1 MSPVTRKPP
10 PDALADEPA
19 VVLDQVTHGFVRLD
33 DAVIALA
40 DAGRMTSLAGLVAR
54 RLDLSADAVERA
66 LDAASP
72 EPASLVCRAAGLGA
86 NGFSAVLRLRRRRMR
101 DTGPSPAQALSGF
114 VQTPVVLAQRV
125 VRMMK
130 ANEGR

>member
-10 PDALADEPA
+10 PDAFADEPA

-40 DAGRMTSLAGLVAR
+40 DAGRMPCLAVLVAR
-54 RLDLSADAVERA
+54 RIDLSADAVERA
-66 LDAASP
+66 LEAASP
-72 EPASLVCRAAGLGA
+72 EPAALVCRAAGLGA
-86 NGFSAVLRLRRRRMR
+86 NSFSAVLRLRRRRRR
-101 DTGPSPAQALSGF
+101 DAGPSPAQTLSGF
-114 VQTPVVLAQRV
+114 VQTPVALAQRV

-130 ANEGR
+130 TNEGR

>member
-1 MSPVTRKPP
+1 
-10 PDALADEPA
+10 
-19 VVLDQVTHGFVRLD
+19 
-33 DAVIALA
+33 
-40 DAGRMTSLAGLVAR
+40 
-54 RLDLSADAVERA
+54 
-66 LDAASP
+66 
-72 EPASLVCRAAGLGA
+72 VCRAAGLGA